1 MKILLGAEYD
11 DYLRSLEGP
20 MIKALRLNPLKADK
34 AQLLELCKD
43 TFGDV
48 LEQVPWE
55 PMGFYYPVDD
65 GIRPGASPLHE
76 AGAYYIQEPSA
87 MKPVTLLDIKPGQRV
102 LDLCAAPGGKS
113 GQIAGYMAGQGLL
126 VCSEPVGK
134 RAKILSRNIERMGVA
149 NALVLNETPQKLS
162 ERFTG
167 FFDRILV
174 DAPCSGEG
182 MFRKNEEEA
191 LREWSP
197 ENVQMCAIRQ
207 TEILEHAAM
216 MLAPGGL
223 IVYSTCTFSHE
234 EDEGMIESFMGSHPE
249 FMLISMEK
257 LFPHKVRG
265 EGHFMAVLKK
275 EGDDRLGSGSQY
287 GAVREK
293 KGREASQGTVT
304 RGKNKNRSKGSD
316 MRINAY
322 DEFCLEMFGK
332 KLTDDEGYMDRLTFF
347 GDNLYLLPKGAPDL
361 KGLKTERA
369 GLQLGNVK
377 ADGRKGVRF
386 EPAHALALSFGT
398 DVTGDNSD
406 AGRNIKMVKI
416 TMKEAEDYIRGMTI
430 TGKTVYN
437 NGWVLVCV
445 EGLSL
450 GWGKMVNGTLKNH
463 YPKGLRIMG

>member
-1 MKILLGAEYD
+1 MLPSEYVNRMQTLLGAEYD
-11 DYLRSLEGP
+11 DYLKSLEGP
-20 MIKALRLNPLKADK
+20 MIKALRLNPLKAEK

-43 TFGDV
+43 ACGDV
-48 LEQVPWE
+48 FEQVPWE

-65 GIRPGASPLHE
+65 RVRPGTGPLHE

-113 GQIAGYMAGQGLL
+113 SQIAGYMKGRGLL
-126 VCSEPVGK
+126 VCSEPVDK
-134 RAKILSRNIERMGVA
+134 RAKILSRNIERMGVK
-149 NALVLNETPQKLS
+149 NALVFNETPQKLS

-197 ENVQMCAIRQ
+197 ENVAMCAKRQ
-207 TEILEHAAM
+207 AQILDHAAG

-223 IVYSTCTFSHE
+223 IVYSTCTFSRE
-234 EDEGMIESFMGSHPE
+234 EDEEQIETFVRSHPE
-249 FMLISMEK
+249 YILMSMEK

-275 EGDDRLGSGSQY
+275 EGKDLT
-287 GAVREK
+287 EN
-293 KGREASQGTVT
+293 KGTAAAAGTVI
-304 RGKNKNRSKGSD
+304 RGRNRSKGND
-316 MRINAY
+316 IRLNAY
-322 DEFCLEMFGK
+322 DDFCLEMFGTK
-332 KLTDDEGYMDRLTFF
+332 PADDEGYRDRLTFF
-347 GDNLYLLPKGAPDL
+347 GENLYLLPEGAPDL
-361 KGLKTERA
+361 KGFKTERA
-369 GLQLGNVK
+369 GLQLGSVK
-377 ADGRKGVRF
+377 IDGRKAARF
-386 EPAHALALSFGT
+386 EPAHALALSLGT
-398 DVTGDNSD
+398 DMTGDND
-406 AGRNIKMVKI
+406 AGRIRNAVSL

-430 TGKTVYN
+430 GGKTVYN
-437 NGWVLVCV
+437 NGWVLVCL

>member
-1 MKILLGAEYD
+1 
-11 DYLRSLEGP
+11 
-20 MIKALRLNPLKADK
+20 MIKALRLNPLKAEK

-48 LEQVPWE
+48 FEQVPWE

-87 MKPVTLLDIKPGQRV
+87 MKPVTMLDIKPGQRV

-113 GQIAGYMAGQGLL
+113 GQIAGYLAGQGLL
-126 VCSEPVGK
+126 VCNEPVGK

-162 ERFTG
+162 EKFAG

-191 LREWSP
+191 LHEWSP
-197 ENVQMCAIRQ
+197 ENVKMCAIRQ
-207 TEILEHAAM
+207 AEILDHASM

-234 EDEGMIESFMGSHPE
+234 EDEGMIEAFMGSHPE
-249 FMLISMEK
+249 YMLVSMEK

-275 EGDDRLGSGSQY
+275 IGS
-287 GAVREK
+287 A
-293 KGREASQGTVT
+293 ASSEILTK
-304 RGKNKNRSKGSD
+304 GKNRNRSKGSD
-316 MRINAY
+316 MRIDAY

-332 KLTDDEGYMDRLTFF
+332 KSTDDEGYRDRLTFF
-347 GDNLYLLPKGAPDL
+347 GENLYLLPKGTPDL

-369 GLQLGNVK
+369 GLQLGNIK
-377 ADGRKGVRF
+377 TDGRKGVRF
-386 EPAHALALSFGT
+386 EPAHALALSIGT
-398 DVTGDNSD
+398 DVTGDNSE
-406 AGRNIKMVKI
+406 AGRNVKMINI

-445 EGLSL
+445 DGLSL
-450 GWGKMVNGTLKNH
+450 GWGKLVNGTLKNH